1 MKNKN
6 VKRIEKM
13 EEILD
18 NANRIMD
25 ELEEKFEELREY
37 QGKIKELEE
46 YYTGEDWKE
55 DFKLDEEGKLI
66 EARLYPPA
74 QKARLGG
81 VVQGILSGNASRSSD
96 DKTDVN
102 SANTDYAIL
111 ARIAREIENIGLTF
125 DINSVDSYIKFMK

>member
-37 QGKIKELEE
+37 QGQIKELEE

-55 DFKLDEEGKLI
+55 DFKLDEEGKLP
-66 EARLYPPA
+66 EDLKR
-74 QKARLGG
+74 G
-81 VVQGILSGNASRSSD
+81 VLSEDAVYDMLERNKELFA
-96 DKTDVN
+96 KQ
-102 SANTDYAIL
+102 
-111 ARIAREIENIGLTF
+111 
-125 DINSVDSYIKFMK
+125 

>member
-37 QGKIKELEE
+37 QEKIKELEE

-55 DFKLDEEGKLI
+55 DFELDEEGKLP
-66 EARLYPPA
+66 EDLKR
-74 QKARLGG
+74 G
-81 VVQGILSGNASRSSD
+81 VLSEDAVYDMLERNKELFA
-96 DKTDVN
+96 KQ
-102 SANTDYAIL
+102 
-111 ARIAREIENIGLTF
+111 
-125 DINSVDSYIKFMK
+125 